1 MYERVQQPQK
11 ALESYRNG
19 HAYRQAV
26 ELARQSFPNEVVLLE
41 EEWGDYLASQHQ
53 YDTAISHYIEA
64 GWVGVVTSS
73 GCGYPLL

>member
-11 ALESYRNG
+11 ALECYRNG

-41 EEWGDYLASQHQ
+41 EEWGDHLNSQHQ

-64 GWVGVVTSS
+64 G
-73 GCGYPLL
+73 

>member
-1 MYERVQQPQK
+1 MYERVRQPQK

-41 EEWGDYLASQHQ
+41 EEWGDHLISQHQ
-53 YDTAISHYIEA
+53 CDTAISHYIEA
-64 GWVGVVTSS
+64 G
-73 GCGYPLL
+73 